1 MTFIALALAAAAVSS
16 ASASMP
22 ARVTAARPP
31 RVEVAFVLDTTGSMG
46 GLIEGAKRRI
56 WSIAR
61 RIGEGRPQPE
71 LRIALVGYRD
81 LGDQYVTRVHDLT
94 GDMDDVYRSLSAFS
108 ANGGGDGPEHVSRAI
123 HDAVHGVS
131 WSQGA
136 GLRII
141 FLVGD
146 APPHMD
152 YQDGFDYRRHV
163 AEARQKGIVVE
174 TILCGG
180 DPQAAGVWQQIAS
193 LGQGHYAQIDAQGGM
208 PAAVTPVDA
217 DLARLNG
224 ELANTVV
231 AAGTVAEQA
240 GMTRKLEARRAMPT
254 PAAAEA
260 AAYYAGAGKLADK
273 DLVDLPA
280 AEQKKELDALQRAGA
295 APTAVKGKSAEE
307 AVAYLKAQKERR
319 SELQSRIQ
327 TLQKKREQYLQA
339 EAGGRT
345 DAFDEQVV
353 QNLRK
358 QAAQQGIAY

>member
-1 MTFIALALAAAAVSS
+1 MTPFVLALAVAAVSS
-16 ASASMP
+16 PSISTP
-22 ARVTAARPP
+22 SRTVAARPP

-81 LGDQYVTRVHDLT
+81 LGDEYVTRVHDLT

-123 HDAVHGVS
+123 HDAVHSVS
-131 WSQGA
+131 WSQGPA
-136 GLRII
+136 LRII

-208 PAAVTPVDA
+208 PASVTPVDA

-224 ELANTVV
+224 ELADTVV
-231 AAGTVAEQA
+231 AAGTAAEQA
-240 GMTRKLEARRAMPT
+240 GTTRKLDARKAMPA

-260 AAYYAGAGKLADK
+260 AAYFAGAGRLADK
-273 DLVDLPA
+273 DLVDLPVT
-280 AEQKKELDALQRAGA
+280 EQKKELDALQHAGA
-295 APTAVKGKSAEE
+295 APSAVKGKSTEE
-307 AVAYLKAQKERR
+307 AVAYLKVQKERR
-319 SELQSRIQ
+319 SELQARIQ
-327 TLQKKREQYLQA
+327 TLQRQREGYLRAQT
-339 EAGGRT
+339 GGRA

-358 QAAQQGIAY
+358 QAAQQGIVY

>member
-1 MTFIALALAAAAVSS
+1 MTPFVLALAVSAVSS
-16 ASASMP
+16 SSVSMP

-61 RIGEGRPQPE
+61 RIGEGRPQPD

-81 LGDQYVTRVHDLT
+81 LGDEYVTRVHDLT
-94 GDMDDVYRSLSAFS
+94 GDMDDVYRSLSAFH
-108 ANGGGDGPEHVSRAI
+108 ANGGGDTPEHVSRAI
-123 HDAVHGVS
+123 HDAVHRVS

-146 APPHMD
+146 APPHVD

-163 AEARQKGIVVE
+163 AEARQRGIVVE

-180 DPQAAGVWQQIAS
+180 DLQAAAVWQQIAGM
-193 LGQGHYAQIDAQGGM
+193 GQGHYAQIDAQGGM

-224 ELANTVV
+224 ELAATVV
-231 AAGTVAEQA
+231 AAGTAAEQA
-240 GMTRKLEARRAMPT
+240 SVARKLEARRAMPAA
-254 PAAAEA
+254 AAAEA
-260 AAYYAGAGKLADK
+260 AAYFAGAGRLADK

-280 AEQKKELDALQRAGA
+280 AEQKKEVDALQRAGA
-295 APTAVKGKSAEE
+295 APAAVKGKSTEE

-319 SELQSRIQ
+319 ATLQARIQ
-327 TLQKKREQYLQA
+327 TLQKQREQYLQA
-339 EAGGRT
+339 QSGGRA